1 MPGWPRVF
9 GNQGVPEPIDGFE
22 LNKEPGVEAEKIK
35 ELTPLGWYSEVV
47 VCTGIAVDKSH

>member
-9 GNQGVPEPIDGFE
+9 GDQEVPEPIDGFE
-22 LNKEPGVEAEKIK
+22 LNKESGVEAEKIK